1 MSQLKSTEILTN
13 YAGKYT
19 FILMTTE
26 VFSTKNLTNVKI
38 PEGGNYNSSL

>member
-1 MSQLKSTEILTN
+1 MFQLKSTEILTN

-19 FILMTTE
+19 FIPTNAE

-38 PEGGNYNSSL
+38 PEGDNYNSSL